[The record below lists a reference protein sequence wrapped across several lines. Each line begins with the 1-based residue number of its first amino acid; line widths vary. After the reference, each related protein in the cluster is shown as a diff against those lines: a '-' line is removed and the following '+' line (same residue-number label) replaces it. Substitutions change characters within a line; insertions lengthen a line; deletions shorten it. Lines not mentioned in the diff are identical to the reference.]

1 MTVLEKLIEQLKE
14 LKVKSVYD
22 LNKPPKYSGEYRI
35 ALNHAIDR
43 CNLLLEEEQE
53 MLKEYHKSELL
64 KLNKSDVSSRS
75 LMSEF
80 WSKSADLIDNYRE
93 SNDERVAQGVISCR
107 ILINRIMTDIDND
120 C

>member
-64 KLNKSDVSSRS
+64 KLNKSDVIGSVCNHSWFPTTKDYKRAWKCTECKKVVHDKH
-75 LMSEF
+75 L
-80 WSKSADLIDNYRE
+80 R
-93 SNDERVAQGVISCR
+93 
-107 ILINRIMTDIDND
+107 
-120 C
+120 

>member
-43 CNLLLEEEQE
+43 CNLLLEDEQE

-64 KLNKSDVSSRS
+64 KLNKSDVISSVCICECGKQAS
-75 LMSEF
+75 CPIC
-80 WSKSADLIDNYRE
+80 IDCFKKGL
-93 SNDERVAQGVISCR
+93 ER
-107 ILINRIMTDIDND
+107 
-120 C
+120 